1 MTQTLALGSI
11 DIAKMAVSTTNSHFV
26 ILEIENNG
34 SSSRWSS
41 HFPSLTGELLE
52 HLMSQNTTFLKYGSR
67 DEAIAAFERLTL
79 DCGQEGIGVMTGE
92 ITLVTV
98 PLGEDYGYEVIEWEL
113 DEDTR
118 PVWDGREWNHETIV
132 ERI

>member
-1 MTQTLALGSI
+1 MTQALALDTIGM
-11 DIAKMAVSTTNSHFV
+11 AKIAVSTTGSHFV
-26 ILEIENNG
+26 VVEVENNG

-41 HFPSLTGELLE
+41 HFPSLAGELLDG
-52 HLMSQNTTFLKYGSR
+52 LMSRDTTFLKYDSR
-67 DEAIAAFERLTL
+67 NDAVTAFERLTL
-79 DCGQEGIGVMTGE
+79 DCGQEGIGVMMGK

-98 PLGEDYGYEVIEWEL
+98 PLGQDYGYEVIEWEL
-113 DEDTR
+113 DEDNR